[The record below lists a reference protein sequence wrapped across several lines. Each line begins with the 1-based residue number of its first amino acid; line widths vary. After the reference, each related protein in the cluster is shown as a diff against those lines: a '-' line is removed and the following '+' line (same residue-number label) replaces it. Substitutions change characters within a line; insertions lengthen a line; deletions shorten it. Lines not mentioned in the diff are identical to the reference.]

1 MSIIIPN
8 MELPKGCF
16 FCPLVG
22 GDCRCRISH
31 LDVSQHT
38 MRRHDDC
45 PLVELPDGCVNT
57 AVKSLEAIQDIQK
70 IINNTSY
77 IQEDVIRYQAICE
90 VIKEVTQNEH
100 F

>member
-1 MSIIIPN
+1 MSIVIPN

-45 PLVELPDGCVNT
+45 PLIELPDGCVNT

-90 VIKEVTQNEH
+90 VIKKGFE
-100 F
+100 